1 MTTTTPEVTLREVT
15 RDTVRKIVALRTTPE
30 QERFVAPN
38 AVSIAQAY
46 FQRDVAWFRAIYEGD
61 EPVGFV
67 MVDDDV
73 AKHQYYLWRFMIDAR
88 HQRRGIGRKAIALVL
103 DYVRTRPGA
112 TALLTSVVPGEGTP
126 GPFYESLGFAY
137 TGEEEDGELMMRLP
151 L

>member
-15 RDTVRKIVALRTTPE
+15 KDTVRKIVALRTTPE

-73 AKHQYYLWRFMIDAR
+73 AKQQYSLWRFMIDAR

-137 TGEEEDGELMMRLP
+137 TGEEEDGELVMRLP